1 MPVSMPRALGALTAL
16 LALGTPAWSQQKP
29 PALSSDAEM
38 ELFELLN
45 TPVTGASKREQ
56 RLIDSPQ
63 AIEVLTGDEIR
74 QMGIYR
80 LQDALKLMTGVD
92 ILEQDN
98 GFNVVGM
105 RGVMQQGQPRTVQV
119 LIDGVPLY
127 NAFASS
133 IDIGNLP
140 LPMDVIDKIEVVR
153 GPSSTLYGA
162 NAVVGVIAIT
172 TKKAGN
178 GLHGDVRGALADK
191 RTSRWSTG
199 MEWGTGGFGVTAGYQ
214 GASQGNTDRTGYAVG
229 DLTHAA
235 PLTMDAAGN
244 PDGSHQQTGFARV
257 DWKNDHTALWL
268 SAGEG
273 YRKYGQYQSVT
284 SRWYDNKTL
293 LAGWRETWSSVFAT
307 EVRLHQVTSNYQF
320 HMQDASAASYAGA
333 RGLMGLTPVDISG
346 SYTFADT
353 TTRQIEV
360 QANWDPSKDLHFVMG
375 LDTRKVDMKKV
386 IFLGLNQDE
395 TNSASGGFLAMDWT
409 FVPGL
414 TLSLGARAE
423 NEGLGGSR
431 TSPRVTLVWAP
442 TPTSVFR
449 CGYYTSTRSPQMAE
463 TKVDYTFP
471 SANSAL
477 GGQAPTYLVAS
488 QILPNE
494 LLKPEKSTN
503 YELGYRQSIGALTLD
518 LTLYQMKISDQIT
531 SVSMG
536 TRIQVIQVPLPSP
549 PYPAGTTVPENVP
562 IFMTQFQNKGSA
574 TNKGAELALT
584 WAVQKDWKVGLNGRY
599 LQYTQDERAT
609 TLPLG
614 APAWVADEFSYAP
627 KSTVTAWTRF
637 SRGGFSGYFDVQH
650 IGAAHVEALTA
661 SAFTFY
667 NERPAYL
674 QCDVQLG
681 YEVVKG
687 LSVGL
692 YARNAAREYTLQ
704 GGAGPDR
711 PFIYQVQRR
720 ELGGTLSYRF

>member
-1 MPVSMPRALGALTAL
+1 MPISMPRTLGALTAL

-29 PALSSDAEM
+29 PSLSSDAEM

-74 QMGIYR
+74 QMGIHR

-98 GFNVVGM
+98 GFSVVGM

-119 LIDGVPLY
+119 LIDGVPMY

-140 LPMDVIDKIEVVR
+140 LPIDVIDRIEVVR

-172 TKKAGN
+172 TKKAAN
-178 GLHGDVRGALADK
+178 GMHGDLRAALADK
-191 RTSRWSTG
+191 GTSRWSSA
-199 MEWGTGGFGVTAGYQ
+199 MEWGSGGFGVTAGYQ
-214 GASQGNTDRTGYAVG
+214 GASLGNTGRTGYNVG
-229 DLTHAA
+229 DLNHVT
-235 PLTMDAAGN
+235 PLTMDTTN
-244 PDGSHQQTGFARV
+244 PDGSHQQAGSARL
-257 DWKNDHTALWL
+257 DWKNDHTSLWL

-273 YRKYGQYQSVT
+273 YRKYGQFQSVN

-293 LAGWRETWSSVFAT
+293 LAGWHETWSSAFGT

-320 HMQDASAASYAGA
+320 KMQDASATAYAQA
-333 RGLMGLTPVDISG
+333 RALMGLPPVDISSKLTG

-353 TTRQIEV
+353 TTSQIEV

-395 TNSASGGFLAMDWT
+395 TNSASGGFLSMDWT
-409 FVPGL
+409 FTPGW

-431 TSPRVTLVWAP
+431 TSPRATLVWAP

-477 GGQAPTYLVAS
+477 GGQAPAYLVAS
-488 QILPNE
+488 QILPND

-503 YELGYRQSIGALTLD
+503 YELGYRQSIGAVTVD

-531 SVSMG
+531 SASMG
-536 TRIQVIQVPLPSP
+536 TRIQTIHVPLPP
-549 PYPAGTTVPENVP
+549 PYPPLVPEDVP
-562 IFMTQFQNKGSA
+562 VFMTQFQNKGSA
-574 TNKGAELALT
+574 TNKGAELTLT
-584 WAVQKDWKVGLNGRY
+584 WAVQKDWKAGLNGRY
-599 LQYTQDERAT
+599 LTYTQDDKAT
-609 TLPLG
+609 ALPPG

-650 IGAAHVEALTA
+650 IGSAHVEALTA

-667 NERPAYL
+667 NERPAYV
-674 QCDVQLG
+674 QCDIQLG

-687 LSVGL
+687 LNLGI

-704 GGAGPDR
+704 GGTGPDR
-711 PFIYQVQRR
+711 PFIFQVQRR